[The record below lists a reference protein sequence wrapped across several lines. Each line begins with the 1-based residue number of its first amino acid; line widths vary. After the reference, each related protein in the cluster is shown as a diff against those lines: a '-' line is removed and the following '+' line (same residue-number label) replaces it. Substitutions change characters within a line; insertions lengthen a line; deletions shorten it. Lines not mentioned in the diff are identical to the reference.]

1 MTKKAAM
8 PSGFEELEKLKQL
21 NAFLQRRSVAL
32 TPQEL
37 KVLYCAINGQTN
49 AETAAVLEV
58 SIATVKTH
66 KNNLISKLGV
76 EGKDGFQK
84 FLLEMAHHPFRVEK
98 NPP

>member
-1 MTKKAAM
+1 MPKKTALTT
-8 PSGFEELEKLKQL
+8 GLEELEKLKQL

-49 AETAAVLEV
+49 AETAVALEV
-58 SIATVKTH
+58 SIATIKTH

-76 EGKDGFQK
+76 EGKGGFRK
-84 FLLEMAHHPFRVEK
+84 FLLKMAQS
-98 NPP
+98 PP